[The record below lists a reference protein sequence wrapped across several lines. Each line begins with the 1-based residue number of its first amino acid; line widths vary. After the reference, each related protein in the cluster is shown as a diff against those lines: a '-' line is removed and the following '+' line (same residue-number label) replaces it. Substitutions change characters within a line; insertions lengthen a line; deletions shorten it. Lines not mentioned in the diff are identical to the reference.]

1 MADSPDD
8 IYRRYE
14 PQDPGGDKTLLRLAE
29 LDVEQRRAESRLMQA
44 KAADDKTAV
53 KLFKADVRAA
63 RRAYRE
69 FAAQAGVRAIVRIID
84 NDMEA

>member
-1 MADSPDD
+1 MADSHDD

-14 PQDPGGDKTLLRLAE
+14 PQDPTGDKTLLRLAE
-29 LDVEQRRAESRLMQA
+29 LDVEQRRAESRLDQA

-63 RRAYRE
+63 RQAYRE
-69 FAAQAGVRAIVRIID
+69 AAAAAGMRALVRTID
-84 NDMEA
+84 NESEA